1 VRHSKREGGDDRC
14 STLGFGRAALVSR
27 DELAG
32 PAQSNGA
39 KGANIRAH
47 FLITV
52 RAKARFQ
59 SSPMVVAAAKPA

>member
-1 VRHSKREGGDDRC
+1 MAMIALQRWASIAPRW
-14 STLGFGRAALVSR
+14 SPAADWR
-27 DELAG
+27 G
-32 PAQSNGA
+32 QRPSNGA